1 MDHSISSIRHVAGRD
16 VYGSL
21 VAAAAEAAAAAL
33 RRQTV
38 NTLRPTSVRPSVRP
52 MVGCAVVAWRGVRTS
67 RTPSRLRRAACTN
80 HRRHCGRR
88 NSFPSSRP
96 SSSAVLRILDATDDV
111 QFPGGTAAAARSIVT
126 QMTHKSAAAAAAA
139 AAAARHRTSCWNS
152 FSVQV
157 HFISS
162 TRKSLPCDYD
172 LE

>member
-88 NSFPSSRP
+88 NSF
-96 SSSAVLRILDATDDV
+96 LRCQSTP
-111 QFPGGTAAAARSIVT
+111 PGDVT
-126 QMTHKSAAAAAAA
+126 QLDRRAVVTCRVGRREFWFIGWSKVAASPLRRRSRSASYPPPPGPADVTFPPPLP
-139 AAAARHRTSCWNS
+139 RPTS
-152 FSVQV
+152 
-157 HFISS
+157 
-162 TRKSLPCDYD
+162 
-172 LE
+172 